1 MSDSPAGR
9 TAVNAHTT
17 PFLPYDLEGPVQPE
31 MSWLP
36 VSFDGETQQG
46 TYLMRMEPGAVTI
59 AHDHPGMEE
68 FLILEGDLV
77 DSDGTTFGP
86 GDFVSYEAG
95 THHNSWTETRLP
107 HRRLRMAQA
116 PSSAT
121 RGQCDTT
128 PPRSGGLQERLVRAI
143 ETRASESLIL
153 RMRRAAS
160 SAAPSRSSRPG

>member
-1 MSDSPAGR
+1 MTDPTHGR
-9 TAVNAHTT
+9 TMVNAHTT

-36 VSFDGETQQG
+36 LSYDSETGEG

-77 DSDGTTFGP
+77 DSDGTVFGP

-95 THHNSWTETRLP
+95 THHNSWSETGCLIAVFEW
-107 HRRLRMAQA
+107 HRH
-116 PSSAT
+116 
-121 RGQCDTT
+121 
-128 PPRSGGLQERLVRAI
+128 
-143 ETRASESLIL
+143 
-153 RMRRAAS
+153 S
-160 SAAPSRSSRPG
+160 SAAERSH